1 MPVSAMPAV
10 DFPALKA
17 EPLAP
22 PARSHAQLVRQ
33 AAGCHGC
40 DLWRHA
46 TQTVMGEGPVPA
58 KVMLVGEQP
67 GDKEDIAGHPFV
79 GPAGRLLDEA
89 MEQAG
94 LDRQSVY
101 VTNAVKH
108 FKYVPHGKRRL
119 HQRPNAGEIR
129 ICRWWL
135 QQEFRLAQPRLVVAL
150 GRTAAQSLLGR
161 AVTIS
166 ALRGAFLP
174 LGAGAE
180 LLVTV
185 HPSALLRAPDEAAR
199 RHSLKLFVAD
209 LRKVSERAGTLP

>member
-1 MPVSAMPAV
+1 MPDRAAAG
-10 DFPALKA
+10 DFPSL
-17 EPLAP
+17 ETVELAP
-22 PARSHAQLVRQ
+22 PAATFAQLKKQ
-33 AAGCHGC
+33 AAGCRGC

-89 MEQAG
+89 MAQAG
-94 LDRQSVY
+94 LDRQAVY

-108 FKYVPHGKRRL
+108 FKYVPRGKRRM
-119 HQRPNAGEIR
+119 HQRPNAGEVK

-135 QQEFRLAQPRLVVAL
+135 QQEFRLIQPRLVVAL

-166 ALRGAFLP
+166 ALRGDFLP
-174 LGAGAE
+174 FGAATE
-180 LLVTV
+180 LFVTV
-185 HPSALLRAPDEAAR
+185 HPSALLRAPDETER
-199 RHSLKLFVAD
+199 QRNLKLFIAD
-209 LRKVSERAGTLP
+209 LRKIGRRAMALA